1 MNALLS
7 GVVPVF
13 AMIALGWG
21 LKKRDFLGD
30 DGWRA
35 VERLTYFAFYPA
47 FLIPAV
53 WRADFAGG
61 AAGPVAIG
69 TVSAAMVVAVLTV
82 AAKPLLRLSDPAF
95 TSVFQGV
102 IRWNGFVFL
111 PVAGAVFG
119 PAGLGIAA
127 VAFGVLAPALNV
139 VCVLVL
145 ARWGAGQGGGWRLA
159 LSSLARNPII
169 WACGAGAALNLT
181 GVPKPDLV
189 MGVFDLMGPGAI
201 ALGLITAGA
210 GLSFRYAV
218 SRPVLMLTVTLI
230 KLIVLPVG
238 MFWLTGILGGDR
250 LAQGLALLAGASPGA
265 AASYVM
271 ARQMG
276 GDAPL
281 MAGVVALTTV
291 VNAFTIPILLAVFGY
306 I

>member
-1 MNALLS
+1 MSALLT
-7 GVVPVF
+7 GIVPVF

-21 LKKRDFLGD
+21 LKMRSFLAD

-35 VERLTYFAFYPA
+35 VERLTYFIFYPT

-53 WRADFAGG
+53 WGADFGAGT
-61 AAGPVAIG
+61 AGPVALATIG
-69 TVSAAMVVAVLTV
+69 ISFAVAGLTLV
-82 AAKPLLRLSDPAF
+82 AKPWLPVSDPGF

-119 PAGLGIAA
+119 PAGLGTAA

-139 VCVLVL
+139 ICVLVL

-159 LSSLARNPII
+159 LTSLARNPII
-169 WACGAGAALNLT
+169 WACGLGAALNLT
-181 GVPKPDLV
+181 GLVPPLLLTRI
-189 MGVFDLMGPGAI
+189 FDLMGPGAI

-210 GLSFRYAV
+210 GLSFRYAATRPLMIV
-218 SRPVLMLTVTLI
+218 SISAI

-238 MFWLTGILGGDR
+238 MYYFAGLLGGDR
-250 LAQGLALLAGASPGA
+250 LAQGVALLAGSAPGA
-265 AASYVM
+265 AASYVL

-281 MAGVVALTTV
+281 MAGVVAFTTV
-291 VNAFTIPILLAVFGY
+291 GSAITIPILLGLFHFL
-306 I
+306 

>member
-1 MNALLS
+1 MTALLT

-21 LKKRDFLGD
+21 LKWRAFLSD

-35 VERLTYFAFYPA
+35 VERLTYFVFYPA

-53 WRADFAGG
+53 WRADFSGG
-61 AAGPVAIG
+61 AAGPVALG
-69 TVSAAMVVAVLTV
+69 TVGAAMVVAGLTV
-82 AAKPLLRLSDPAF
+82 LAKPALRLSDPAF

-119 PAGLGIAA
+119 PTGLSVAA

-169 WACGAGAALNLT
+169 WACGLGAALNLT
-181 GVPKPDLV
+181 GMPKPDLV

-210 GLSFRYAV
+210 GLSFRYAA
-218 SRPVLMLTVTLI
+218 SRPVLMLTVTAI
-230 KLIVLPVG
+230 KLILLPLA
-238 MFWLTGILGGDR
+238 MYWLTGALGGDR
-250 LAQGLALLAGASPGA
+250 MAQGLALLAGASPGA

-291 VNAFTIPILLAVFGY
+291 VSAFTIPILLAVFGY

>member
-1 MNALLS
+1 MSALLT
-7 GVVPVF
+7 GIVPVF

-21 LKKRDFLGD
+21 LKKRDFLSD

-35 VERLTYFAFYPA
+35 VERLTYFVFYPA

-61 AAGPVAIG
+61 AAGPVALG
-69 TVSAAMVVAVLTV
+69 TVATALTV
-82 AAKPLLRLSDPAF
+82 ALLTVLAKPAIRISDPAF

-119 PAGLGIAA
+119 PPGLGIAA

-145 ARWGAGQGGGWRLA
+145 ARWGAGQGGGWKLA

-169 WACGAGAALNLT
+169 WACGTGAALNLAGIAPPALAMAT
-181 GVPKPDLV
+181 L
-189 MGVFDLMGPGAI
+189 DLMGPGAI
-201 ALGLITAGA
+201 ALGLMTAGA
-210 GLSFRYAV
+210 GLSFRYAA
-218 SRPVLMLTVTLI
+218 SRPVLMLTVTVI
-230 KLIVLPVG
+230 KLIVLPLG
-238 MFWLTGILGGDR
+238 MYWLTGALGGDR
-250 LAQGLALLAGASPGA
+250 MAQGLALLAGASPGA

-291 VNAFTIPILLAVFGY
+291 VSAFTIPILLWSFGY
-306 I
+306 L

>member
-1 MNALLS
+1 VSALLT
-7 GVVPVF
+7 GIVPVF

-21 LKKRDFLGD
+21 LKKRAFLDD

-61 AAGPVAIG
+61 TAGPVALG
-69 TVSAAMVVAVLTV
+69 TVGAAMVVAGLTV
-82 AAKPLLRLSDPAF
+82 LAKPALKISDPAF

-119 PAGLGIAA
+119 PTGLGMAA

-159 LSSLARNPII
+159 LSSLLRNPII
-169 WACGAGAALNLT
+169 WACGIGAALNLT

-210 GLSFRYAV
+210 GLSFRYAA
-218 SRPVLMLTVTLI
+218 SRPVLMLTVTVI
-230 KLIVLPVG
+230 KLILLPVG
-238 MFWLTGILGGDR
+238 MFWLTGLLGGDR
-250 LAQGLALLAGASPGA
+250 MAQGLALLAGASPGA

-291 VNAFTIPILLAVFGY
+291 VSAFTIPILLALFGY

>member
-1 MNALLS
+1 MSALLT
-7 GVVPVF
+7 GIVPVF

-21 LKKRDFLGD
+21 LKKRDFLSD
-30 DGWRA
+30 NGWRA
-35 VERLTYFAFYPA
+35 VERLTYFVFYPA

-53 WRADFAGG
+53 WRADFTGG
-61 AAGPVAIG
+61 AAGPVAMA
-69 TVSAAMVVAVLTV
+69 TVAVALTV
-82 AAKPLLRLSDPAF
+82 ALLTILAKPLMRISDPAF

-119 PAGLGIAA
+119 EKGLGTAA

-159 LSSLARNPII
+159 LNSLVRNPII
-169 WACGAGAALNLT
+169 WACGIGAALNLA
-181 GVPKPDLV
+181 GVPKPALL
-189 MGVFDLMGPGAI
+189 MAGFDLMGPGAI
-201 ALGLITAGA
+201 ALGLMTAGA
-210 GLSFRYAV
+210 GLSFRYAA
-218 SRPVLMLTVTLI
+218 SRPVLMVTVTAI

-238 MFWLTGILGGDR
+238 MYWLTGALGGDR
-250 LAQGLALLAGASPGA
+250 MAQGLALLAGASPGA

-291 VNAFTIPILLAVFGY
+291 VSAFTIPVLLAVFGY
-306 I
+306 L

>member
-1 MNALLS
+1 MSGLLT
-7 GVVPVF
+7 GIVPVF

-21 LKKRDFLGD
+21 LKKRDFLAD

-35 VERLTYFAFYPA
+35 VERLTYFVFYPT

-61 AAGPVAIG
+61 AAGPVAMA
-69 TVSAAMVVAVLTV
+69 TVGVALTV
-82 AAKPLLRLSDPAF
+82 ALLTVLAKPLMRINDPAF

-111 PVAGAVFG
+111 PVAGAMFG
-119 PAGLGIAA
+119 PTGLGVAA
-127 VAFGVLAPALNV
+127 VAFGVLAPTLNV

-145 ARWGAGQGGGWRLA
+145 ARWGAGQGGGWPLA

-169 WACGAGAALNLT
+169 WACGIGAALNLT
-181 GVPKPDLV
+181 GVPKPELL
-189 MGVFDLMGPGAI
+189 MATLDLMGPGAI

-210 GLSFRYAV
+210 GLSFRYAA
-218 SRPVLMLTVTLI
+218 SRPVLMLAVTAV
-230 KLIVLPVG
+230 KLIVLPLA
-238 MFWLTGILGGDR
+238 MYWLTGVLGGDR
-250 LAQGLALLAGASPGA
+250 MAQGLALLAGASPGA

-291 VNAFTIPILLAVFGY
+291 VSAFTIPILLMVFGY

>member
-1 MNALLS
+1 MTALLT

-21 LKKRDFLGD
+21 LKWRAFLDD

-35 VERLTYFAFYPA
+35 VERLTYFVFYPA

-61 AAGPVAIG
+61 AAGPVALG
-69 TVSAAMVVAVLTV
+69 TVGAAMVVAGMTVL
-82 AAKPLLRLSDPAF
+82 AKPALKIGDPAF

-119 PAGLGIAA
+119 PTGLGIAA

-169 WACGAGAALNLT
+169 WACAIGAALNLA
-181 GVPKPDLV
+181 GVPRPELV
-189 MGVFDLMGPGAI
+189 MGESELMGPGAI

-210 GLSFRYAV
+210 GLSFRYAA
-218 SRPVLMLTVTLI
+218 SRPVLMVTVTVI
-230 KLIVLPVG
+230 KLILLPMG
-238 MFWLTGILGGDR
+238 MYWLTGVLGGDR
-250 LAQGLALLAGASPGA
+250 MAQGLALLAGASPGA

-291 VNAFTIPILLAVFGY
+291 VSAFTIPILLAAFGY

>member
-1 MNALLS
+1 MNALLT

-21 LKKRDFLGD
+21 LKKRAFLDD

-61 AAGPVAIG
+61 AAGPVAMA
-69 TVSAAMVVAVLTV
+69 TVAVALTV
-82 AAKPLLRLSDPAF
+82 ALLTVLAKPLLQITDPAF

-111 PVAGAVFG
+111 PVAGALFG
-119 PAGLGIAA
+119 PAGLGVAA

-159 LSSLARNPII
+159 LSSLLRNPII
-169 WACGAGAALNLT
+169 WACGIGAALNLS
-181 GVPKPDLV
+181 GAPRPALV
-189 MGVFDLMGPGAI
+189 MATFDLMGPGAI

-218 SRPVLMLTVTLI
+218 SRPVLMLTVTAI

-238 MFWLTGILGGDR
+238 MYWLAGSLGGDR
-250 LAQGLALLAGASPGA
+250 MAQGLALLAGASPGA

-291 VNAFTIPILLAVFGY
+291 ASAFTIPILLATFGY

>member
-1 MNALLS
+1 MSALLT

-21 LKKRDFLGD
+21 LKWRAFLTD

-35 VERLTYFAFYPA
+35 VERITYFAFYPA

-61 AAGPVAIG
+61 AAGPVALG
-69 TVSAAMVVAVLTV
+69 TVGAAMVVAGLTV
-82 AAKPLLRLSDPAF
+82 LAKPALRISDPAF

-102 IRWNGFVFL
+102 VRWNGFVFL

-119 PAGLGIAA
+119 PTGLGVAA

-169 WACGAGAALNLT
+169 WACAIGAALNLT
-181 GVPKPDLV
+181 GAPQPGLV
-189 MGVFDLMGPGAI
+189 MATFDLMGPGAI

-210 GLSFRYAV
+210 GLSFRYVA
-218 SRPVLMLTVTLI
+218 SRPVLMLTVTAI
-230 KLIVLPVG
+230 KLVVLPVG
-238 MFWLTGILGGDR
+238 MFWLTGMLGGDR
-250 LAQGLALLAGASPGA
+250 MAQGLALLAGASPGA

-291 VNAFTIPILLAVFGY
+291 ASAFTIPSLLAVFGY

>member
-1 MNALLS
+1 MNALLT
-7 GVVPVF
+7 GIVPVF

-21 LKKRDFLGD
+21 LKKRAFLDD

-61 AAGPVAIG
+61 AAGPVAMA
-69 TVSAAMVVAVLTV
+69 TVAVALTV
-82 AAKPLLRLSDPAF
+82 ALLTVLAKPLLRITDPAF

-111 PVAGAVFG
+111 PVAGALFG
-119 PAGLGIAA
+119 PAGLGVAA

-159 LSSLARNPII
+159 LSSLLRNPII
-169 WACGAGAALNLT
+169 WACAIGAALNLS
-181 GVPKPDLV
+181 GAPRPALV
-189 MGVFDLMGPGAI
+189 MATFDLMGPGAI

-218 SRPVLMLTVTLI
+218 SRPVLMLAVTAI

-238 MFWLTGILGGDR
+238 MYWLAGFLGGDR
-250 LAQGLALLAGASPGA
+250 MAQGLALLAGASPGA

-291 VNAFTIPILLAVFGY
+291 ASAFTIPILLAAFGY

>member
-1 MNALLS
+1 
-7 GVVPVF
+7 
-13 AMIALGWG
+13 ALG
-21 LKKRDFLGD
+21 
-30 DGWRA
+30 
-35 VERLTYFAFYPA
+35 
-47 FLIPAV
+47 
-53 WRADFAGG
+53 
-61 AAGPVAIG
+61 
-69 TVSAAMVVAVLTV
+69 TVGAAMVVAGLTV
-82 AAKPLLRLSDPAF
+82 LAKPALKISDPAF

-119 PAGLGIAA
+119 PTGLGIAA

-159 LSSLARNPII
+159 LSSLLRNPII
-169 WACGAGAALNLT
+169 WACGIGAALNLA

-210 GLSFRYAV
+210 GLSFRYAA
-218 SRPVLMLTVTLI
+218 SRPVLMLSVTVI
-230 KLIVLPVG
+230 KLILLPMG
-238 MFWLTGILGGDR
+238 MFWLTGVLGGDR
-250 LAQGLALLAGASPGA
+250 MAQGLALLAGASPGA

-281 MAGVVALTTV
+281 MAGVV
-291 VNAFTIPILLAVFGY
+291 
-306 I
+306 

>member
-1 MNALLS
+1 MTALLT
-7 GVVPVF
+7 GIVPVF

-21 LKKRDFLGD
+21 LKWRTFLND

-35 VERLTYFAFYPA
+35 VERLTYFVFYPT

-61 AAGPVAIG
+61 AAGPVA
-69 TVSAAMVVAVLTV
+69 AATVAVALTMALLTV
-82 AAKPLLRLSDPAF
+82 LAKPMLRISDPAF

-119 PAGLGIAA
+119 EQGLGIAA
-127 VAFGVLAPALNV
+127 VA
-139 VCVLVL
+139 
-145 ARWGAGQGGGWRLA
+145 
-159 LSSLARNPII
+159 
-169 WACGAGAALNLT
+169 
-181 GVPKPDLV
+181 
-189 MGVFDLMGPGAI
+189 
-201 ALGLITAGA
+201 
-210 GLSFRYAV
+210 GLSFRYAA
-218 SRPVLMLTVTLI
+218 SRPLLMLTVTVI
-230 KLIVLPVG
+230 KLIILPVG
-238 MFWLTGILGGDR
+238 MYWLTGVLGGDR
-250 LAQGLALLAGASPGA
+250 MAQGLALLAGASPGA

-291 VNAFTIPILLAVFGY
+291 VSALTIPILLAVFNY

>member
-1 MNALLS
+1 MSALLT
-7 GVVPVF
+7 GIVPVF
-13 AMIALGWG
+13 AMIALGWA
-21 LKKRDFLGD
+21 LKKRDFLSD

-35 VERLTYFAFYPA
+35 VERLTYFVFYPA
-47 FLIPAV
+47 FLVPAV
-53 WRADFAGG
+53 WRADFGGG
-61 AAGPVAIG
+61 AAGPVALG
-69 TVSAAMVVAVLTV
+69 TLGAALTV
-82 AAKPLLRLSDPAF
+82 ALLTVLAKPALRISDPAF

-119 PAGLGIAA
+119 PTGLGVAA

-145 ARWGAGQGGGWRLA
+145 AHWGAGQGGGWRLA
-159 LSSLARNPII
+159 LAALARNPII
-169 WACGAGAALNLT
+169 WACGTGAALNL
-181 GVPKPDLV
+181 GGIAPPELV
-189 MGVFDLMGPGAI
+189 MATLDLMGPGAI
-201 ALGLITAGA
+201 ALGLMTAGA
-210 GLSFRYAV
+210 GLSFRYAAT
-218 SRPVLMLTVTLI
+218 RPVMMLTVTAI
-230 KLIVLPVG
+230 KLIVLPLAMYG
-238 MFWLTGILGGDR
+238 LTGVLGGDR
-250 LAQGLALLAGASPGA
+250 MAQGLALLAGASPGA

-291 VNAFTIPILLAVFGY
+291 VSAFTIPALLAVFGY

>member
-1 MNALLS
+1 MSALLS

-21 LKKRDFLGD
+21 LKARNFLHD

-35 VERLTYFAFYPA
+35 VERLTYFVFYPA

-61 AAGPVAIG
+61 SAGPVAMA
-69 TVSAAMVVAVLTV
+69 TVAVSLTV
-82 AAKPLLRLSDPAF
+82 ALLTVLAKPMLKVSDPAF
-95 TSVFQGV
+95 TSIFQGV

-119 PAGLGIAA
+119 DKGLGTAA

-159 LSSLARNPII
+159 LRSLARNPII
-169 WACGAGAALNLT
+169 WACGIGAALNLT
-181 GVPKPDLV
+181 GFTPPPLLTP
-189 MGVFDLMGPGAI
+189 VFELMGPGAI
-201 ALGLITAGA
+201 ALGLMTAGA
-210 GLSFRYAV
+210 GLSFRYVAA
-218 SRPVLMLTVTLI
+218 RPTLMLTVTTV
-230 KLIVLPVG
+230 KLIVLPIAMYYLAG
-238 MFWLTGILGGDR
+238 LLGGDR
-250 LAQGLALLAGASPGA
+250 MAQGLALLAGAAPGA

-271 ARQMG
+271 ARQTG

-291 VNAFTIPILLAVFGY
+291 ASAFTIPLLLAVFHY
-306 I
+306 L

>member
-1 MNALLS
+1 MSALLT

-21 LKKRDFLGD
+21 LKWRGFLTD

-61 AAGPVAIG
+61 AAGPVALG
-69 TVSAAMVVAVLTV
+69 TVGAALVVAGLTV
-82 AAKPLLRLSDPAF
+82 LAKPALRISDPAF

-102 IRWNGFVFL
+102 VRWNGFVFL

-119 PAGLGIAA
+119 PTGLGVAA

-139 VCVLVL
+139 ICVLVL

-159 LSSLARNPII
+159 LASLARNPII
-169 WACGAGAALNLT
+169 WACALGAALNLI
-181 GVPKPDLV
+181 GAPKPQLA
-189 MGVFDLMGPGAI
+189 MATFDLMGPGAI

-210 GLSFRYAV
+210 GLSFRYAA
-218 SRPVLMLTVTLI
+218 SRPTLMLTVAAI
-230 KLIVLPVG
+230 KLVLLPVG
-238 MFWLTGILGGDR
+238 MFWLTGMLGGDR
-250 LAQGLALLAGASPGA
+250 MAQGLALLAGASPGA

-276 GDAPL
+276 GDASL

-291 VNAFTIPILLAVFGY
+291 LSAFTIPSLLAVFGY

>member
-1 MNALLS
+1 MTALLT
-7 GVVPVF
+7 GIVPVF
-13 AMIALGWG
+13 AMIALGWT
-21 LKKRDFLGD
+21 LKWRAFLSD

-35 VERLTYFAFYPA
+35 VERLTYFVFYPA

-53 WRADFAGG
+53 WRADFVGG
-61 AAGPVAIG
+61 SAGPVALG
-69 TVSAAMVVAVLTV
+69 TVGVALVVAGLTV
-82 AAKPLLRLSDPAF
+82 LAKPLLRISDPAF

-111 PVAGAVFG
+111 PVAAAVFG
-119 PAGLGIAA
+119 PTGLGVAA

-169 WACGAGAALNLT
+169 WACGIGAALNLT

-210 GLSFRYAV
+210 GLNFRYAA
-218 SRPVLMLTVTLI
+218 SRPLLMLTVTAI
-230 KLIVLPVG
+230 KLILLPIG
-238 MFWLTGILGGDR
+238 MYWLTGMLGGDR
-250 LAQGLALLAGASPGA
+250 MAQGLALLAGASPGA

-291 VNAFTIPILLAVFGY
+291 ASAVTIPGLLALFDY

>member
-1 MNALLS
+1 MTALLT

-21 LKKRDFLGD
+21 LKWRAFLSD

-35 VERLTYFAFYPA
+35 VERLTYFVFYPA

-53 WRADFAGG
+53 WRADFSGG
-61 AAGPVAIG
+61 AAGPVALG
-69 TVSAAMVVAVLTV
+69 TVGAAMVVAGLTV
-82 AAKPLLRLSDPAF
+82 LAKPALRLSDPAF

-119 PAGLGIAA
+119 PTGLGVAA

-169 WACGAGAALNLT
+169 WACGLGAALNLT
-181 GVPKPDLV
+181 GMPKPDLV

-210 GLSFRYAV
+210 GLSFRYAA
-218 SRPVLMLTVTLI
+218 SRPVLMLTVTAI
-230 KLIVLPVG
+230 KLILLPLA
-238 MFWLTGILGGDR
+238 MYWLTGALGGDR
-250 LAQGLALLAGASPGA
+250 MAQGLALLAGASPGA

-291 VNAFTIPILLAVFGY
+291 VSAFTIPVLLAVFGY

>member
-1 MNALLS
+1 VSALLT

-21 LKKRDFLGD
+21 LKWRAFLTD

-35 VERLTYFAFYPA
+35 VERLTYFVFYPA
-47 FLIPAV
+47 FLVPAV

-61 AAGPVAIG
+61 AAGPVA
-69 TVSAAMVVAVLTV
+69 TATVAVALTV
-82 AAKPLLRLSDPAF
+82 ALLTVLAKPLMRINDPAF

-111 PVAGAVFG
+111 PVAGALFG
-119 PAGLGIAA
+119 ERGLGAAA

-159 LSSLARNPII
+159 LSSLAKNPII
-169 WACGAGAALNLT
+169 WACGTGAALNLT
-181 GVPKPDLV
+181 GVQPPTLV
-189 MGVFDLMGPGAI
+189 MAVFDLMGPGAI
-201 ALGLITAGA
+201 ALGLMTAGA
-210 GLSFRYAV
+210 GLSFRYAAA
-218 SRPVLMLTVTLI
+218 RPVLMLTVTTI
-230 KLIVLPVG
+230 KLIVLPVAMYFLAG
-238 MFWLTGILGGDR
+238 LLGGDR
-250 LAQGLALLAGASPGA
+250 MAQGLALLAGAAPGA

-291 VNAFTIPILLAVFGY
+291 VSAFTIPALLALFGY
-306 I
+306 L

>member
-1 MNALLS
+1 MTALLT

-21 LKKRDFLGD
+21 LKWRAFLSD

-35 VERLTYFAFYPA
+35 VERLTYFVFYPA

-53 WRADFAGG
+53 WRADFSGG
-61 AAGPVAIG
+61 AAGPVALG
-69 TVSAAMVVAVLTV
+69 TVGAAMVVAGLTV
-82 AAKPLLRLSDPAF
+82 LAKPALRLSDPAF

-119 PAGLGIAA
+119 PTGLGVAA

-169 WACGAGAALNLT
+169 WACGLGAALNLT
-181 GVPKPDLV
+181 GMPKPDLV

-210 GLSFRYAV
+210 GLSFRYAA
-218 SRPVLMLTVTLI
+218 SRPVLMLTVTAI
-230 KLIVLPVG
+230 KLILLPLA
-238 MFWLTGILGGDR
+238 MYWLTGALGGDR
-250 LAQGLALLAGASPGA
+250 MAQGLALLAGASPGA

-291 VNAFTIPILLAVFGY
+291 VSAFTIPILLAVFGY

>member
-1 MNALLS
+1 MSALLT

-21 LKKRDFLGD
+21 LKWRAFLSD

-53 WRADFAGG
+53 WRADFTGG
-61 AAGPVAIG
+61 AAGPVALG
-69 TVSAAMVVAVLTV
+69 TVGAAMVVAGLTV
-82 AAKPLLRLSDPAF
+82 LAKPALRISDPAF

-119 PAGLGIAA
+119 PTGLGVAA

-139 VCVLVL
+139 VCVLAL

-169 WACGAGAALNLT
+169 WACGLGAALNLT
-181 GVPKPDLV
+181 GVPKPELV

-210 GLSFRYAV
+210 GLSFRYAA
-218 SRPVLMLTVTLI
+218 SRPVLMLTVTTI
-230 KLIVLPVG
+230 KLIVLPLA
-238 MFWLTGILGGDR
+238 MYWLTGALGGDR
-250 LAQGLALLAGASPGA
+250 MAQGLALLAGASPGA

-291 VNAFTIPILLAVFGY
+291 VSAFTIPILLALFGY

>member
-1 MNALLS
+1 MNALLT

-21 LKKRDFLGD
+21 LKKRAFLDD

-61 AAGPVAIG
+61 AAGPVAMA
-69 TVSAAMVVAVLTV
+69 TVAVALTV
-82 AAKPLLRLSDPAF
+82 ALLTVLAKPLLRITDPAF

-111 PVAGAVFG
+111 PVAGALFG
-119 PAGLGIAA
+119 PAGLGVAA

-159 LSSLARNPII
+159 LSSLLRNPII
-169 WACGAGAALNLT
+169 WACGIGAALNLS
-181 GVPKPDLV
+181 GAPRPALV
-189 MGVFDLMGPGAI
+189 MATFDLMGPGAI

-210 GLSFRYAV
+210 GLSFRYAA
-218 SRPVLMLTVTLI
+218 SRPVLMLTVTAI

-238 MFWLTGILGGDR
+238 MYWLAGVLGGDR
-250 LAQGLALLAGASPGA
+250 MAQGLARLAGASPGA
-265 AASYVM
+265 
-271 ARQMG
+271 
-276 GDAPL
+276 
-281 MAGVVALTTV
+281 
-291 VNAFTIPILLAVFGY
+291 
-306 I
+306 

>member
-1 MNALLS
+1 MSALLT

-21 LKKRDFLGD
+21 LKKRNFLVD
-30 DGWRA
+30 EGWRA

-53 WRADFAGG
+53 WHADFAGG
-61 AAGPVAIG
+61 AAGPVAMA
-69 TVSAAMVVAVLTV
+69 TVAVALTV
-82 AAKPLLRLSDPAF
+82 ALLTVLAKPWLRISDPAF
-95 TSVFQGV
+95 TSVLQGV

-111 PVAGAVFG
+111 PVAGAIFG
-119 PAGLGIAA
+119 TPGLGVAA

-159 LSSLARNPII
+159 LSSLLRNPII
-169 WACGAGAALNLT
+169 WACGIGAALNLT
-181 GVPKPDLV
+181 GVPKPELV
-189 MGVFDLMGPGAI
+189 MAVFDLMGPGAI

-210 GLSFRYAV
+210 GLSFRYAA
-218 SRPVLMLTVTLI
+218 SRPLLMLTVTAI
-230 KLIVLPVG
+230 KLILLPVG
-238 MFWLTGILGGDR
+238 MYWLTGMLGGDR
-250 LAQGLALLAGASPGA
+250 MAQGIALLAGASPGA

-291 VNAFTIPILLAVFGY
+291 VSAVTIPVLLAMFGY
-306 I
+306 L